1 MKQPEEV
8 KAALYMRLS
17 KASKDPTSSTD
28 ESGSIETQRMILR
41 AYAQE
46 HNYQIVGEYIDDGWS
61 GTTFERPEFQRM
73 MDDTKDGKI
82 NCILTK
88 DLSRFGRE
96 ASQIGTYLDFT
107 FPNMGVICIA
117 VHEEEDTIHG
127 LTFKGQI
134 MNIFNETYARTT
146 SEKVKMAFKAKYGN
160 GERICVY
167 APLGY
172 IKDPERSNHLIIDP
186 DTKWIIE
193 KMFDMAA
200 HGAGAAKI
208 QRQFVAEQVP
218 TPSWVNFQRDGT
230 FAHIFQGQPEA
241 KRYQWTIAQI
251 KQMLSDETY
260 IGNTV
265 HNRQGT
271 ISFKNKKSIRRPK
284 DEWMI
289 VEGTQEP
296 IISKDVFDLVQQ
308 QIKRRKRPQSNEAVQ
323 IFAGLVRCA
332 DCGWSMRF
340 ATNRTA
346 KNPYSYF
353 SCTKY
358 TQEGKTACSIHYI
371 RYDVLYPY
379 VLSRLQYWASQA
391 QQDPEKLL
399 QRLLKTGDKELAK
412 TQKRA
417 AEELRTAEKRLRVID
432 TRFSK
437 LYEDYAS
444 EKVNERNYLM
454 LSKQYQREQDELET
468 RIAELTRQLEEER
481 QDSNNAEKW
490 IKLIQQYTDLEELTA
505 EVLNTLIDK
514 ILVHEAVKNPDGT
527 KEQEVEIFYRFVGKI
542 DG

>member
-1 MKQPEEV
+1 MGQPEAV

-17 KASKDPTSSTD
+17 KATNDKNNPMG
-28 ESGSIETQRMILR
+28 ESESIDMQRLILLQ
-41 AYAQE
+41 YAAKNGFQV
-46 HNYQIVGEYIDDGWS
+46 VGEYVDDGWS
-61 GTTFERPEFQRM
+61 GTSFERPAFQQM
-73 MDDTKDGKI
+73 LDDVEKKGV
-82 NCILTK
+82 NCVLVK

-96 ASQIGTYLDFT
+96 SSQTGVFFDFT
-107 FPNMGVICIA
+107 LPNMGIKCIS
-117 VHEEEDTIHG
+117 VTEEKDTING
-127 LTFKGQI
+127 LSPQAQI
-134 MNIFNETYARTT
+134 QNIFNEWYARNT
-146 SEKVKMAFKAKYGN
+146 SEKVKAVFSAKYQN
-160 GERICVY
+160 GERICAV

-172 IKDPERSNHLIIDP
+172 LKDPERPNHLIIDP
-186 DTKWIIE
+186 DNQWIIE

-200 HGAGAAKI
+200 HGAGASKI
-208 QRQFVAEQVP
+208 QRQFVAEKVP
-218 TPSWVNFQRDGT
+218 TSAWVHFQRDGT
-230 FAHIFQGQPEA
+230 FSNVFQGKPEA

-251 KQMLSDETY
+251 KQILSDETY

-271 ISFKNKKSIRRPK
+271 ISFKNKKSIRKPK
-284 DEWMI
+284 DEWII

-296 IISKDVFDLVQQ
+296 IISKETFDLVQK
-308 QIKRRKRPQSNEAVQ
+308 QIQRRKRPQSNQAIQ

-340 ATNRTA
+340 ATNKRA

-353 SCTKY
+353 SCTRY

-391 QQDPEKLL
+391 QQDPETLL
-399 QRLLKTGDKELAK
+399 QRLLKTNGKELEKAQRK
-412 TQKRA
+412 A
-417 AEELRTAEKRLRVID
+417 AEELKQAKKRLKTVD
-432 TRFSK
+432 TLFAK
-437 LYEDYAS
+437 LYENYAS
-444 EKVNERNYLM
+444 EKMNERNYLK
-454 LSKQYQREQDELET
+454 LSAQYQQEQEELER
-468 RIAELTRQLEEER
+468 RISELMRQMEDER

-490 IKLIQQYTDLEELTA
+490 VKLIQQYTDLKELTA

>member
-1 MKQPEEV
+1 
-8 KAALYMRLS
+8 
-17 KASKDPTSSTD
+17 
-28 ESGSIETQRMILR
+28 
-41 AYAQE
+41 
-46 HNYQIVGEYIDDGWS
+46 
-61 GTTFERPEFQRM
+61 
-73 MDDTKDGKI
+73 
-82 NCILTK
+82 
-88 DLSRFGRE
+88 
-96 ASQIGTYLDFT
+96 
-107 FPNMGVICIA
+107 
-117 VHEEEDTIHG
+117 
-127 LTFKGQI
+127 

-172 IKDPERSNHLIIDP
+172 LKDPERPNHLIIDP

-208 QRQFVAEQVP
+208 QRQFAAEQVP
-218 TPSWVNFQRDGT
+218 TPSWVNFQRDET

-332 DCGWSMRF
+332 DCGWSIRF

-379 VLSRLQYWASQA
+379 VLSRLLSYCRQIIRNFPWGSPVSAPSTRGVMAALTAWAS
-391 QQDPEKLL
+391 
-399 QRLLKTGDKELAK
+399 
-412 TQKRA
+412 
-417 AEELRTAEKRLRVID
+417 
-432 TRFSK
+432 S
-437 LYEDYAS
+437 
-444 EKVNERNYLM
+444 
-454 LSKQYQREQDELET
+454 
-468 RIAELTRQLEEER
+468 
-481 QDSNNAEKW
+481 W
-490 IKLIQQYTDLEELTA
+490 W
-505 EVLNTLIDK
+505 
-514 ILVHEAVKNPDGT
+514 
-527 KEQEVEIFYRFVGKI
+527 
-542 DG
+542 